1 MLGSLPAG
9 VVSTRGYLG
18 CLAGLELGQEAAHP
32 LAGGD
37 TLVPSTE
44 VTQGCTGDHIA
55 ATNITYF
62 MRCYGPILFILT
74 TVVRRDGMEVHCTNS
89 NPLSSGLT
97 LDSPLQ
103 FSLWQENY

>member
-32 LAGGD
+32 LAGEH

-44 VTQGCTGDHIA
+44 VTQGCTGMAWHG
-55 ATNITYF
+55 
-62 MRCYGPILFILT
+62 MVWYGWGSHPRT
-74 TVVRRDGMEVHCTNS
+74 QH
-89 NPLSSGLT
+89 
-97 LDSPLQ
+97 
-103 FSLWQENY
+103 

>member
-44 VTQGCTGDHIA
+44 VTQGCTGDHITPCL
-55 ATNITYF
+55 AT
-62 MRCYGPILFILT
+62 CQPQC
-74 TVVRRDGMEVHCTNS
+74 E
-89 NPLSSGLT
+89 
-97 LDSPLQ
+97 
-103 FSLWQENY
+103 

>member
-44 VTQGCTGDHIA
+44 VTQGCTGDHI
-55 ATNITYF
+55 
-62 MRCYGPILFILT
+62 
-74 TVVRRDGMEVHCTNS
+74 
-89 NPLSSGLT
+89 
-97 LDSPLQ
+97 
-103 FSLWQENY
+103 